1 MMHPQDQKRRIA
13 KRKTFTGCWSCRA
26 SKVKCDLTRPE
37 CLRCTR
43 TPGKKC
49 KGYGV
54 SLTWVNASSAHQA
67 PTAIKR
73 QAMSIAPVICSDIL
87 DSSEIDA
94 AVAWL
99 ETCETKSIS
108 GTMLSGPFG
117 IFHVSSNCSDDQ
129 VAQILRDDTTDEHLE
144 LSSFMSER
152 QPCGSSRP
160 TLDVSQ
166 SRQRHPTVHNHV
178 SAGATGYL
186 DGTKD
191 PSTLSVSCRA
201 LQTSNA
207 TLLNA
212 FSPHIHSTARGNPL
226 AQLLLHHYI
235 EHIATLL
242 QPVSRPN
249 NTYKSIHAPVALRAL
264 DALCSIAGDPH
275 SSVAASRVAVLFS
288 LLATSAV
295 HMRLAKG
302 IGSKDLFHQ
311 LRHEAYSNLS
321 MALEDAPIRSVSI
334 NFLLGEATLLNLE
347 NIMSASLTLVTL
359 DVSSLYNSKAM
370 SARTTDQVL
379 R

>member
-1 MMHPQDQKRRIA
+1 MPPQDQKRRIA
-13 KRKTFTGCWSCRA
+13 KRKTFTGCWTCRA

-54 SLTWVNASSAHQA
+54 SLTWVDASSAHQL

-73 QAMSIAPVICSDIL
+73 QAMSIAPVTYSDIL

-99 ETCETKSIS
+99 ETCEPESHSDT
-108 GTMLSGPFG
+108 TRFGPFG
-117 IFHVSSNCSDDQ
+117 VFRVSSKVSSNQ
-129 VAQILRDDTTDEHLE
+129 IAQNCKDGTTHDSLE
-144 LSSFMSER
+144 
-152 QPCGSSRP
+152 SSRFVAEEQP
-160 TLDVSQ
+160 RGPSMLTLEVSQ
-166 SRQRHPTVHNHV
+166 IRQRHSIGDDHGLAEMMGH
-178 SAGATGYL
+178 
-186 DGTKD
+186 
-191 PSTLSVSCRA
+191 PSHMMAPVALPVFCRA
-201 LQTSNA
+201 LQASNA
-207 TLLNA
+207 SLPNII
-212 FSPHIHSTARGNPL
+212 SPRLGPSARGNPL
-226 AQLLLHHYI
+226 AQLLLRHYT

-249 NTYKSIHAPVALRAL
+249 NTYKSIHAPVALKAL
-264 DALCSIAGDPH
+264 DALCSIAGNPH

-295 HMRLAKG
+295 HMRSAKG

-321 MALEDAPIRSVSI
+321 MALEDAPTWSVGV
-334 NFLLGEATLLNLE
+334 NFFHEEATLHNLE
-347 NIMSASLTLVTL
+347 NTMSASLTLVTL
-359 DVSSLYNSKAM
+359 DVSSPSVFVFGL
-370 SARTTDQVL
+370 T
-379 R
+379 

>member
-1 MMHPQDQKRRIA
+1 MRPQDQRRRIA
-13 KRKTFTGCWSCRA
+13 KRKTFTGCWTCRA

-54 SLTWVNASSAHQA
+54 SLTWVDASAAHQL

-73 QAMSIAPVICSDIL
+73 QAMSIAPVTYSNIL
-87 DSSEIDA
+87 DSSEVDA

-99 ETCETKSIS
+99 ETCEPESHS
-108 GTMLSGPFG
+108 GTTLSGPFG
-117 IFHVSSNCSDDQ
+117 VFPVFSGVSNDQSAQVRSNG
-129 VAQILRDDTTDEHLE
+129 TTAEHLE
-144 LSSFMSER
+144 MSSFMAEE
-152 QPCGSSRP
+152 QPRGPSRP
-160 TLDVSQ
+160 MLDVLQ
-166 SRQRHPTVHNHV
+166 SRQRHFITHKHALAETAAHFSTVRAPV
-178 SAGATGYL
+178 IL
-186 DGTKD
+186 
-191 PSTLSVSCRA
+191 PSFCRA

-207 TLLNA
+207 SLPNA
-212 FSPHIHSTARGNPL
+212 IPPHLRPSARGNPL
-226 AQLLLHHYI
+226 AQLLLRHYT

-249 NTYKSIHAPVALRAL
+249 NTYKSIHAPVALKAL
-264 DALCSIAGDPH
+264 DALCSIAGNPH

-295 HMRLAKG
+295 HMRSAKG

-321 MALEDAPIRSVSI
+321 MALEDAPTWSASV
-334 NFLLGEATLLNLE
+334 NFHHEEATLHNLE
-347 NIMSASLTLVTL
+347 NTMSASLTLVTL
-359 DVSSLYNSKAM
+359 DVSSLSIFH
-370 SARTTDQVL
+370 R
-379 R
+379 